1 MEAPMPD
8 TFFFAPT
15 DLDDKMYPYRIPGA
29 NAPHFAPNFNGQFW
43 VNFSRLNDWPKFS
56 TDHLEASDERKGGW
70 VLSKIGQLLDR
81 HFWLYARGEEL
92 GVLANRMSME
102 LLQAQDFY
110 AQYLDAQARL
120 GLPSGGG
127 ITPSKPVDVEKI
139 ALLLLLT
146 PDPKELN
153 AWMSMLLKTDLSAR
167 LPEIDVLLKA
177 FAPELV
183 TIPKKYP
190 RWNGTSTSWLRSC
203 RDKFRIV
210 LAQSTPKTRT
220 AALVRYM
227 NHWGRMM
234 KPVGWK
240 PRRSYRELAPDGRAV
255 DPNSPGDTVFVH
267 FAFEVAL
274 AVCAWDL
281 DDSALRDHPDYPRD
295 AVDYYRAHVRHT
307 RDAWRAEGVG
317 SGIVMEPPQ
326 PPKKVDLSKS
336 KLKGYARWVELVC
349 DGDKE
354 AREAVIDTAGRLRS
368 LKKAA
373 AEVLAA
379 MAENGQGVCAD
390 IKDDGTMEAQ
400 IDSLLEARGLEGF
413 DSNQVSGAG
422 PARCEALLKSVQE
435 WLVMGNRGYRF
446 QGLDLGDD
454 AWYGLMVRDAFA
466 AEFIELGQTLG
477 LPGNQ
482 ALI

>member
-1 MEAPMPD
+1 MTNP
-8 TFFFAPT
+8 FFGPT
-15 DLDDKMYPYRIPGA
+15 DLDDKAYPYRMPGA
-29 NAPHFAPNFNGQFW
+29 NVPHFARHFNSRFW
-43 VNFSRLNDWPKFS
+43 VSFSGMNDWPKFS
-56 TDHLEASDERKGGW
+56 TEHLEAGDAYKGGW
-70 VLSKIGQLLDR
+70 VLSKILQLINR

-92 GVLANRMSME
+92 GVLADRVSLE
-102 LLQAQDFY
+102 LSQARDFH
-110 AQYLDAQARL
+110 AQYLSEQARL
-120 GLPSGGG
+120 GYPSGGCRSP
-127 ITPSKPVDVEKI
+127 TKPLDVEKI

-146 PDPKELN
+146 TDPKELN
-153 AWMSMLLKTDLSAR
+153 AWMSMLLKTDLSER

-177 FAPELV
+177 FVPELV
-183 TIPKKYP
+183 AIPKKYAK
-190 RWNGTSTSWLRSC
+190 WTGTSTSWLRSC
-203 RDKFRIV
+203 CDKFRVV
-210 LAQSTPKTRT
+210 LAQPTPEART

-227 NHWGRMM
+227 NNWGRMM

-240 PRRSYRELAPDGRAV
+240 PRRAYCELRPDGRAV
-255 DPNSPGDTVFVH
+255 DLNAPSDPLFVH

-281 DDSALRDHPDYPRD
+281 DDSAFRNHPNYPRD
-295 AVDYYRAHVRHT
+295 AVDHYRTHVRHT

-317 SGIVMEPPQ
+317 SGIVMESPQ

-336 KLKGYARWVELVC
+336 KLKGYPRWAELVC
-349 DGDKE
+349 DGDKD
-354 AREAVIDTAGRLRS
+354 AREAVIDTVGRLRS
-368 LKKAA
+368 LTKAA

-379 MAENGQGVCAD
+379 LAENGHGVCAD
-390 IKDDGTMEAQ
+390 IKDDATLEAQ

-435 WLVMGNRGYRF
+435 WLVLGDRGYRF

-454 AWYGLMVRDAFA
+454 ARYGLVVRDAFA
-466 AEFIELGQTLG
+466 AEFTELGRALG

-482 ALI
+482 ASF